1 LTSLLTC
8 ISMDDSSTKVLDDS
22 SQPASLLFDLSR
34 SSPFSFKCQVCSA
47 CCHNKAIRIAP
58 YEALRLAR
66 NLGLTTTEFFQVYVE
81 KEGLVLRLKPD
92 GSCVFLKPEGCGV
105 HHDRPL
111 VCRLFPLGQIIDK
124 DGRERFAVM
133 PLHPD
138 CLGLLGSEST
148 VEAYLESQEVDSY
161 FYYDKC
167 YSALHKKML
176 ETLRRA
182 LEKEKIG
189 PGETEGGIPASE
201 PGDSPFLLSSWLDI
215 DATVKDYAKK
225 KGLAKPES
233 FEALV
238 KLHIEAIEEW
248 LTCLQISF
256 RPVPGV

>member
-1 LTSLLTC
+1 
-8 ISMDDSSTKVLDDS
+8 LDDS
-22 SQPASLLFDLSR
+22 SQPSSLVFNLSR
-34 SSPFSFKCQVCSA
+34 SSPFSFKCQVCGA

-81 KEGLVLRLKPD
+81 KGGLVLRLKPD
-92 GSCVFLKPEGCGV
+92 GSCVFLKPEGCSV

-111 VCRLFPLGQIIDK
+111 VCRLFPLGQIIDQE
-124 DGRERFAVM
+124 GQERFSVM

-138 CLGLLGSEST
+138 CLGILAAEST

-161 FYYDKC
+161 FHYDKC
-167 YSALHKKML
+167 YSILYKKMV

-189 PGETEGGIPASE
+189 PAEIEGGVPASAHGE
-201 PGDSPFLLSSWLDI
+201 SPFLLSSWLDI
-215 DATVKDYAKK
+215 DAATEEYTKK
-225 KGLAKPES
+225 KGLEKPAALD
-233 FEALV
+233 ALV

-248 LTCLQISF
+248 LASL
-256 RPVPGV
+256 

>member
-1 LTSLLTC
+1 MTSLLTC
-8 ISMDDSSTKVLDDS
+8 ISMNHSGGAALDNDGQPSSLVFN
-22 SQPASLLFDLSR
+22 LFR
-34 SSPFSFKCQVCSA
+34 SSLFSFKCQVCSA

-111 VCRLFPLGQIIDK
+111 VCRLFPLGQITDK

-138 CLGLLGSEST
+138 CLGLLGEEST
-148 VEAYLESQEVDSY
+148 LVVYLESQGVDSY
-161 FYYDKC
+161 FHYDKC
-167 YSALHKKML
+167 YSSLYKKMV

-182 LEKEKIG
+182 LEKEKPG
-189 PGETEGGIPASE
+189 PAETEGDISASE
-201 PGDSPFLLSSWLDI
+201 HGDSSFLLSSWLDI
-215 DATVKDYAKK
+215 DAAVEDYANK
-225 KGLAKPES
+225 KGLLKPES
-233 FEALV
+233 LEVLV
-238 KLHIEAIEEW
+238 RLHLEAIEEW
-248 LTCLQISF
+248 LTCLWINS
-256 RPVPGV
+256 RPVPGA

>member
-1 LTSLLTC
+1 
-8 ISMDDSSTKVLDDS
+8 MDDSNQPS
-22 SQPASLLFDLSR
+22 SLVFNLSR

-81 KEGLVLRLKPD
+81 KGGLLLRLKPD
-92 GSCVFLKPEGCGV
+92 GSCIFLKPEGCGV

-111 VCRLFPLGQIIDK
+111 VCRLFPLGQILDK
-124 DGRERFAVM
+124 DDRERFAVM

-138 CLGLLGSEST
+138 CLGLLGAEST

-161 FYYDKC
+161 FHYDKC
-167 YSALHKKML
+167 YSTLYKKMV

-182 LEKEKIG
+182 LEKERIG
-189 PGETEGGIPASE
+189 LAETEGDVPASE
-201 PGDSPFLLSSWLDI
+201 HCDSAFLLSSWLDI
-215 DATVKDYAKK
+215 DATMEDYTKK
-225 KGLAKPES
+225 KGLEKPAALD
-233 FEALV
+233 ALV

-248 LTCLQISF
+248 LASL
-256 RPVPGV
+256 